1 MMPDSTTMIV
11 VDRSALV
18 AHSAQKM
25 YALVADVESYPQFL
39 PWCDRAV
46 VSVSEPG
53 RTVATLHVNFHGLK
67 EEFTTENLDRPGT
80 RIDMKL
86 VSGPFRSLEGRWSF
100 TRLGE
105 KGCKVALSL
114 RYEFSSAILEKAI
127 GPVFRDIAD
136 GFVEAFVHRAAQKH
150 GRT

>member
-1 MMPDSTTMIV
+1 MIV

-53 RTVATLHVNFHGLK
+53 RTVATLHINFRGLK
-67 EEFTTENLDRPGT
+67 KQFTTENFNRPGA

-86 VSGPFRSLEGRWSF
+86 VSGPFRSLEGSWVF
-100 TRLGE
+100 TALSE
-105 KGCKVALSL
+105 NACKVELSL
-114 RYEFSSAILEKAI
+114 RYQFASTLIQKMA
-127 GPVFRDIAD
+127 GPAFRDIMDTFAD
-136 GFVEAFVHRAAQKH
+136 AFVRRADEKFGSA
-150 GRT
+150 

>member
-1 MMPDSTTMIV
+1 MIV

-25 YALVADVESYPQFL
+25 YALVADVGSYPQFL

-53 RTVATLHVNFHGLK
+53 RTVATLHINFRGLK
-67 EEFTTENLDRPGT
+67 KQFTTENFNRPGA

-86 VSGPFRSLEGRWSF
+86 VSGPFRSLEGSWVF
-100 TRLGE
+100 TALSE
-105 KGCKVALSL
+105 NACKVELSL
-114 RYEFSSAILEKAI
+114 RYQFASTLIQKMA
-127 GPVFRDIAD
+127 GPAFRDIMDTFAD
-136 GFVEAFVHRAAQKH
+136 AFVRRADEKFGSA
-150 GRT
+150 

>member
-1 MMPDSTTMIV
+1 MIV

-18 AHSAQKM
+18 AHSAHEM

-46 VSVSEPG
+46 VSVNEPG
-53 RTVATLHVNFHGLK
+53 RTVATLHINFHGLEK
-67 EEFTTENLDRPGT
+67 EFTTENLHQPGA
-80 RIDMKL
+80 RIDMRL
-86 VSGPFRSLEGRWSF
+86 VSGPFRSLEGSWAF
-100 TRLGE
+100 TGLGE
-105 KGCKVALSL
+105 NGCKVELSL

-127 GPVFRDIAD
+127 GSVFHGIAD
-136 GFVEAFVHRAAQKH
+136 GLVEAFVRRAAQKY